1 MPKASATAV
10 LEPPAPKLSLD
21 LWQRFAGALQFRER
35 VYGGLPKNPH
45 IFDAWQKAKL
55 AKIVPVEPSPEERE
69 RLGLVT
75 GAVMV
80 QRMAEEDRE
89 DVGELDETVE
99 AGETVFRRDAEG
111 RLVLREFMLKSAIK
125 EATQRLGYY
134 QKLKRNEDGMG
145 LRSWQQTGFY
155 VDPRLLYLMRDGQ
168 PLTEPDG
175 CDEAQ
180 GRVPTPKGPKSI
192 LRKSEYVER
201 PTLEFTIKML
211 PFKGF
216 GYPELARVLTLVCE
230 IGVGSWRSREEGK
243 LDLLSFEAVEE
254 A

>member
-1 MPKASATAV
+1 MVKATATALADAPSAM
-10 LEPPAPKLSLD
+10 LE
-21 LWQRFAGALQFRER
+21 LWQRYAGTLQCRER
-35 VYGGLPKNPH
+35 VYGGIPKNPH

-55 AKIVPVEPSPEERE
+55 AKVPVLEPTAEERE
-69 RLGLVT
+69 RLGLVS
-75 GAVMV
+75 GAAMAA
-80 QRMAEEDRE
+80 RMAEEDRE

-111 RLVLREFMLKSAIK
+111 HLVLREFMLKSAIK

-134 QKLKRNEDGMG
+134 VKLKRNADQMG
-145 LRSWQQTGFY
+145 LRSHLQTGFY
-155 VDPRLLYLMRDGQ
+155 IEPRNLYLRRDGQ

-216 GYPELARVLTLVCE
+216 GYQELLRVLTLVCE

-243 LDLLSFEAVEE
+243 PDLLSFEEIKKDE
-254 A
+254 